1 MKAKPA
7 QRPGRARIRVP
18 VTPFLDALLAGD
30 RARALV
36 LSSDAMALLG
46 TRVAVFSDLLQP
58 AQHQIGELWYE
69 GRIGVADEHR
79 ATSIVEA
86 VVSSLP
92 PTPSAD
98 PVPRGSRCLLAA
110 LGEEQHVLGLKVFK
124 QALEDEGWTTQWVGG
139 RTSLDEVLGVV
150 RTRPPHVVALSAAY
164 LPEVQ
169 PLKLAIERL
178 KAIGPRVLVGGAAFN
193 RVPDLWVRLGAD
205 GHGSDARIS
214 IVLARRMLER

>member
-1 MKAKPA
+1 MKAKRE

-18 VTPFLDALLAGD
+18 VAPFLEALLAGD
-30 RARALV
+30 RSRALV
-36 LSSDAMALLG
+36 LSSEALALLG
-46 TRVAVFSDLLQP
+46 SRVAVFSDLLQP
-58 AQHQIGELWYE
+58 AQHEIGELWYE

-92 PTPSAD
+92 PTRTAD

-110 LGEEQHVLGLKVFK
+110 LGEEQHVLGLKVLR
-124 QALEDEGWTTQWVGG
+124 QALEDDGWTTQWLGG
-139 RTSLDEVLGVV
+139 RTPLDEVLDAARS
-150 RTRPPHVVALSAAY
+150 RTPHVVALSAAY

-169 PLKLAIERL
+169 PLKFAIERL
-178 KAIGPRVLVGGAAFN
+178 KAMGPRVLVGGAAFN
-193 RVPDLWVRLGAD
+193 RVPDLWARLGAD

-214 IVLARRMLER
+214 LVLARRMLER

>member
-1 MKAKPA
+1 MKAKRE

-18 VTPFLDALLAGD
+18 VAPFLEALLAGD
-30 RARALV
+30 RSRALV
-36 LSSDAMALLG
+36 LSSEALALLG
-46 TRVAVFSDLLQP
+46 SRVAVFSDLLQP
-58 AQHQIGELWYE
+58 AQHEIGELWYE

-92 PTPSAD
+92 PTRTAD

-110 LGEEQHVLGLKVFK
+110 LGEEQHVLGLKVLR
-124 QALEDEGWTTQWVGG
+124 QALEDDGWTTQWLGG
-139 RTSLDEVLGVV
+139 RTPLDEVLDAARS
-150 RTRPPHVVALSAAY
+150 RTPLVVALSAAY

-169 PLKLAIERL
+169 PLKFAIERL
-178 KAIGPRVLVGGAAFN
+178 KAMGPRVLVGGAAFN
-193 RVPDLWVRLGAD
+193 RVPDLWARLGAD

-214 IVLARRMLER
+214 LVLARRMLER

>member
-1 MKAKPA
+1 M
-7 QRPGRARIRVP
+7 P
-18 VTPFLDALLAGD
+18 VAPFLDALLAGD
-30 RARALV
+30 RSRALV
-36 LSSDAMALLG
+36 LASDALALLG
-46 TRVAVFSDLLQP
+46 SRVAVFSDLLQP
-58 AQHQIGELWYE
+58 AQHEIGELWYL

-92 PTPSAD
+92 PTLSAD
-98 PVPRGSRCLLAA
+98 PVPRGSRCLFAA
-110 LGEEQHVLGLKVFK
+110 LGEEQHVLGLKVLR
-124 QALEDEGWTTQWVGG
+124 QALADDGWTTQWLGG
-139 RTSLDEVLGVV
+139 RTSLDEVLDAV
-150 RTRPPHVVALSAAY
+150 RTRPPDVVALSAAY

-169 PLKLAIERL
+169 PLKLAIEQL

-214 IVLARRMLER
+214 LVLARRMLER